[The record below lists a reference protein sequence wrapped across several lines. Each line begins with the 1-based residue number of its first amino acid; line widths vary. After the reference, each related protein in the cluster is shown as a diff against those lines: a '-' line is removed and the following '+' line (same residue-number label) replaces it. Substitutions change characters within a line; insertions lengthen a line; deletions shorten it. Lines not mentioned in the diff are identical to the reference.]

1 MIVDSGMIP
10 RSSLERV
17 YIAINADFMR
27 HPHRF
32 IYMHRMYSIYGYI
45 VRVNVMKRVNPIHQ
59 KRGKKTREI
68 TKCYFSPYPHQP
80 AQRIQ
85 IKFEYHE
92 KMLFD
97 DYLRVNGCCIAYKC
111 ETNVRAGK

>member
-59 KRGKKTREI
+59 KKEEKKLEKSRNVT
-68 TKCYFSPYPHQP
+68 FPHI
-80 AQRIQ
+80 RINQ
-85 IKFEYHE
+85 HNEY
-92 KMLFD
+92 K
-97 DYLRVNGCCIAYKC
+97 
-111 ETNVRAGK
+111 